1 VPRRERATLAQLLT
15 PSGSTASPQTSPAI
29 RVLLVDDEPLVA
41 RALARFL
48 VAAGHAVT
56 TAPGGEHAVKLLGS
70 EAFDVI
76 LSDIRMPNLDGL
88 TLLRT
93 IRGRDLDVPVI
104 FMTGSPN
111 METIVEALEYG
122 VFRYLTKPVDGRE
135 LVSVVERAALMH
147 RLALVRR
154 EVADEVP
161 GKPLGDRAGMESRL
175 ASGLDKMW
183 MAMQPVLSWNE
194 RSVFAYEALLRTEEP
209 TLRNPVDFV
218 ETAERLNR
226 TDELGRRIRAKIA
239 DQLMNLPPAVK
250 VFVNLLP
257 SDLVDEEP
265 LSSEGALTPFAPGVV
280 LEVTERAASDR
291 VHGLGAAV
299 TRLRELGYQIA
310 LDDLGAG
317 YAGLV
322 SFAQLEP
329 EIVKVDMSLVRGIHQ
344 SPMKQK
350 LFRSLA
356 AVCRELDT
364 EIIAEGVEV
373 AEERDCLSTLGGNLY
388 QGYLFARPGRG
399 FPLPIY

>member
-1 VPRRERATLAQLLT
+1 MRAQVLT
-15 PSGSTASPQTSPAI
+15 TGASTTSGDSSSAI

-48 VAAGHAVT
+48 VAAGHSVT
-56 TAPGGEHAVKLLGS
+56 TAPGGEHAVKLLESG
-70 EAFDVI
+70 AFDVI

-111 METIVEALEYG
+111 METVVEALEYG
-122 VFRYLTKPVDGRE
+122 VFRYLMKPIDGKE

-154 EVADEVP
+154 EVAEEVP

-183 MAMQPVLSWNE
+183 MAMQPVLSWKE

-209 TLRNPVDFV
+209 TLRNPVDFL

-226 TDELGRRIRAKIA
+226 TEELGRRIRAKIA
-239 DQLMNLPPAVK
+239 DQLMALPPAVK

-257 SDLVDEEP
+257 SDLVDEEL
-265 LSSEGALTPFAPGVV
+265 LSSEGALTPFAPGIV
-280 LEVTERAASDR
+280 LEVTERAALDQ
-291 VHGLGAAV
+291 VHGLAAAV
-299 TRLRELGYQIA
+299 SRLRDLGYQIA

-344 SPMKQK
+344 SPIKQK

-364 EIIAEGVEV
+364 EIVAEGVEV
-373 AEERDCLSTLGGNLY
+373 TEERDCLSTLGGNLY

-399 FPLPIY
+399 FPLPVY